1 MDIEATSSIIGHT
14 HS

>member
-1 MDIEATSSIIGHT
+1 MYQLIGHT

>member
-1 MDIEATSSIIGHT
+1 MYQFIGHT